1 MNDNDIIFDFG
12 PALALAQANEGGVVR
27 KFVECNYYQLEI
39 LSFEHSFKKL
49 AKLINQAGLIN
60 FKCDFQFTA
69 QQLELCFEVL
79 ENEHLYD
86 PHFQQWA
93 EKYEKGKIEDTL
105 RKAVQQEDMDV
116 LADINLAFARKTF
129 ESIDDIEPRASSWE
143 YTISFD
149 KMFKQVWTLKNE
161 TTNYV
166 QSLWQSLKT

>member
-1 MNDNDIIFDFG
+1 MG
-12 PALALAQANEGGVVR
+12 R
-27 KFVECNYYQLEI
+27 KI
-39 LSFEHSFKKL
+39 
-49 AKLINQAGLIN
+49 
-60 FKCDFQFTA
+60 
-69 QQLELCFEVL
+69 
-79 ENEHLYD
+79 
-86 PHFQQWA
+86 
-93 EKYEKGKIEDTL
+93 YEKGKIEDTL

-143 YTISFD
+143 YTISFE